1 MDETPPNTNGTPME
15 TKSEPPNFRVRFLWL
30 VAAHVVIGVLV
41 GFLSEVNFR
50 SEWLSVF
57 PGCIVVGQISLL
69 GIWGGLGGTVLWKRL
84 IGVVCGI
91 CYLTVLMRFV
101 IGQTNNVDT
110 PIFIFCA
117 TASMMLMTLSI
128 RFFTGA
134 VCHES
139 SSTGAAQRRQFSIRQ
154 LFVLTTVVA
163 FLAAVLKWV
172 FPLIDATYRQMF
184 VGVFIYG
191 VVYAVVALIPM
202 WAVLA
207 TSRPVLYGVLGVAA
221 ETYVASVLGHMS
233 DPSSNAAAILILT
246 FVATQATYVVIT
258 LLIVRKWGYRLM
270 PMRSRCPVVDTE
282 LS

>member
-1 MDETPPNTNGTPME
+1 MTPPNNNGTQMD
-15 TKSEPPNFRVRFLWL
+15 TKPEPPSFRQRFFWFVTTHIVVGVIAGLW
-30 VAAHVVIGVLV
+30 AHVTLRRE
-41 GFLSEVNFR
+41 S
-50 SEWLSVF
+50 LSVI

-69 GIWGGLGGTVLWKRL
+69 GIWGGLGGAVLWKRL

-154 LFVLTTVVA
+154 LLALTTVAALV
-163 FLAAVLKWV
+163 AAVLKWV

-184 VGVFIYG
+184 VGIFIYG
-191 VVYAVVALIPM
+191 TVYAVVALIPM
-202 WAVLA
+202 WSVLA

-221 ETYVASVLGHMS
+221 ETCVASVFGHMS
-233 DPSSNAAAILILT
+233 DPSSSVAAVFAMT
-246 FVATQATYVVIT
+246 FAASQATYVLIT
-258 LLIVRKWGYRLM
+258 LLIVRSWGYRLM
-270 PMRSRCPVVDTE
+270 PRRIRGPLVE
-282 LS
+282 EGRP